1 MLQLVQTINSYL
13 SDCILIVLLV
23 GTGLFFSVKTRFVQV
38 RCFNQ
43 IMVLPNVIALIT
55 LSSLVAAACKKADR

>member
-13 SDCILIVLLV
+13 SDCILIVLPV
-23 GTGLFFSVKTRFVQV
+23 GTGLFFSAWTRFVQV